1 MHLLHDEKNV
11 RVHAS
16 SVGVKEKAKEVVMN
30 FNLIR
35 REPTYPLFRPFG
47 EPFFREMEE
56 MSDRLNRYL
65 TTPLFRP
72 YEKEALKLAEWAP
85 VVDIEETETEY
96 LVKAEL
102 PEIQKQDVKVTV
114 ENGVLTIQGER
125 KLEKEEKGK
134 KFHRVE
140 RSYGTF
146 LRTFTV
152 PEEVEASKVTA
163 EFKDGILRIR
173 LPKTEKVRPKAIEV
187 KLAP

>member
-1 MHLLHDEKNV
+1 
-11 RVHAS
+11 
-16 SVGVKEKAKEVVMN
+16 MN
-30 FNLIR
+30 FNLVR

-65 TTPLFRP
+65 TPMFRP
-72 YEKEALKLAEWAP
+72 YEKEALKVAEWAP

-102 PEIQKQDVKVTV
+102 PEVLKQDVKVTV
-114 ENGVLTIQGER
+114 ENGILTIQGER
-125 KLEKEEKGK
+125 KQEKEEKGK
-134 KFHRVE
+134 KFHRIE

-152 PEEVEASKVTA
+152 PEEVEPTKVTA
-163 EFKDGILRIR
+163 EFKDGILRIK

-187 KLAP
+187 KVAT